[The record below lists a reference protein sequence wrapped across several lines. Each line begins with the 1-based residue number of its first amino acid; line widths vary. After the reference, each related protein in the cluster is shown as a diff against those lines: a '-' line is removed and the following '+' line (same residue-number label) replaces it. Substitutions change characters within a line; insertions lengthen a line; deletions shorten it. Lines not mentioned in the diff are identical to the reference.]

1 MGEQMNITITKPRT
15 KQVTHKATTPSTTR
29 ETSYLMATSTNDKRP
44 RYGKCTCSIAC
55 LDYHI
60 PLKDKLRHGVD
71 FHLAQALQAHHK
83 LLLIPSGS
91 LVVLDADDTQA
102 MKWCNEALLTTHH
115 HKVRTTRGAHY
126 YVRLQDTNIK
136 IPHGLKI
143 DVRKEHNGCV
153 RVLEDVTSLQN
164 TLSTLPLTPSSD
176 VPALYVSIPK
186 QATHKDDEARR
197 ERIIKATS
205 QRDYAFLTHT
215 RKLKGSYK
223 SGSEEFA
230 AIVTTA
236 YHYYE
241 TPSSAFHAI
250 SKTKPFLARKRLE
263 DRDDDYLLDDVTRIY
278 AKLDSLHGERINL
291 VEAHEAYTS
300 KAQRR
305 VLEALS
311 SMMNVA
317 GLRRHEHTQSLIFG
331 VSVQSLANNLS
342 TTKQNVAKHIRK
354 LTNMGL
360 IEVITNHYFEHAGS
374 AKNRSRVYLIRVTS
388 LPGTKNA

>member
-1 MGEQMNITITKPRT
+1 MSITITKPRT
-15 KQVTHKATTPSTTR
+15 KPVTRKTTTPSTTSH
-29 ETSYLMATSTNDKRP
+29 EATYLTATSTNDKRP
-44 RYGKCTCSIAC
+44 RYGKCTCSLAC
-55 LDYHI
+55 YDYHI
-60 PLKDKLRHGVD
+60 PLKDKLKHGVD

-102 MKWCNEALLTTHH
+102 MKWCNEALLTTRH

-126 YVRLQDTNIK
+126 YVRLENTSIT
-136 IPHGLKI
+136 IPSGLKI
-143 DVRKEHNGCV
+143 DVRKTYNGCV
-153 RVLEDVTSLQN
+153 RVLGDVTELQN

-176 VPALYVSIPK
+176 VPSLYATIPT
-186 QATHKDDEARR
+186 QATHKDDEAQR

-250 SKTKPFLARKRLE
+250 SKTKPWLARKRLE

-278 AKLDSLHGERINL
+278 AKLDSFHGERINL
-291 VEAHEAYTS
+291 VAAHEAYTS

-305 VLEALS
+305 VLVALS
-311 SMMNVA
+311 DMMNVA
-317 GLRRHEHTQSLIFG
+317 GLRRHEHTQSLIYGF
-331 VSVQSLANNLS
+331 SVQSLSNNLK
-342 TTKQNVAKHIRK
+342 TTKQNVAKHLRK
-354 LTNMGL
+354 LTDMGL
-360 IEVITNHYFEHAGS
+360 VEVITNHYFEHIGS
-374 AKNRSRVYLIRVTS
+374 SKNRSRVYLIRVTS
-388 LPGTKNA
+388 LPETKNA